1 MCTCIASGAT
11 TRIFSL
17 HLSTTIFEALPSPF
31 HFTIISVI
39 LMSSN
44 IHRRGNS
51 NRNVN
56 NLRNSRPPPFP
67 VAAKQPS
74 YRQINIGTD
83 FESDFKTS
91 KGCECNYLQEALC
104 TAVWAILACLLR
116 GAMLLVH
123 SMAHLKGS
131 SNMTGIRFILEVLSG
146 VASVLISFLPEKI
159 ESGDA
164 AGFVF
169 AGPTLLFAVH
179 DYCRII
185 PNLPVRISEMVM
197 GRLTPRDLA
206 ILVPIHF
213 LASVAG
219 VLILRALFP
228 GVIASH
234 ALEPIVYSEDRSW
247 AFDFVRETLVT
258 AGFTVGIL
266 VLPEILKVNSMSKKL
281 FCPILLLPLYLYS
294 VDGGDMG
301 SAFSPDL
308 IYALRCVSRYEE
320 LPLRQSSHLFGPML
334 GGFLGGCIM
343 ATYFPDDSSRV

>member
-1 MCTCIASGAT
+1 
-11 TRIFSL
+11 
-17 HLSTTIFEALPSPF
+17 
-31 HFTIISVI
+31 
-39 LMSSN
+39 MSSN
-44 IHRRGNS
+44 IHRRGNN
-51 NRNVN
+51 NRSVN
-56 NLRNSRPPPFP
+56 NSRNARPPPFP

-74 YRQINIGTD
+74 YRQINVGTD
-83 FESDFKTS
+83 FEGDFKNS
-91 KGCECNYLQEALC
+91 KEWECNFLQEAIC
-104 TAVWAILACLLR
+104 TVVWAILACLLR

-123 SMAHLKGS
+123 SMARLNPS
-131 SNMTGIRFILEVLSG
+131 SVTGIRFILEIMSG
-146 VASVLISFLPEKI
+146 IASILISFLPEKI
-159 ESGDA
+159 VNDNA

-169 AGPTLLFAVH
+169 AAPTLLFAMH
-179 DYCRII
+179 DYYRII

-228 GVIASH
+228 GVIASN
-234 ALEPIVYSEDRSW
+234 ALAPIVYSEERSW
-247 AFDFVRETLVT
+247 AYDFIRETLVT
-258 AGFTVGIL
+258 AGFTVSIL
-266 VLPEILKVNSMSKKL
+266 VLPELLKVNSMSKTF
-281 FCPILLLPLYLYS
+281 FCPLFLLPLYLYS